1 MPGLL
6 KLFVSAEIEN
16 RRVRFSLAWTKKKES
31 GVVVMAIRQCLGT
44 LEEELQWSVE
54 EVKTEDALLSVSCDP
69 RVRQHYFFLPG
80 GGKKLSDVQRVRC
93 LAHAWLAEKV
103 HPLFSVV
110 VAECP
115 DGLPENAFSETLWPA
130 LSVSRVWFADAV
142 VVDHCPESASKDV
155 KARLNMLEE
164 IFPSGKLQ
172 GSLSDYLEAALILAE
187 GKAFC
192 GIEGQTR
199 GKLADM
205 AETFTVTDPFSPS
218 LDALKD
224 LNNRLLGLWSP
235 FRVDVAGNDEIG
247 MDVWQVF

>member
-1 MPGLL
+1 
-6 KLFVSAEIEN
+6 
-16 RRVRFSLAWTKKKES
+16 
-31 GVVVMAIRQCLGT
+31 MAIKKCLEV
-44 LEEELQWSVE
+44 LEEELRWPVE

-69 RVRQHYFFLPG
+69 RVRQHYFFLPRERE
-80 GGKKLSDVQRVRC
+80 KLSDIQRVRC

-115 DGLPENAFSETLWPA
+115 DGFPENAFSETLWPV
-130 LSVSRVWFADAV
+130 LSISRVWFADAV
-142 VVDHCPESASKDV
+142 VVDHCPEGGRNDV
-155 KARLNMLEE
+155 KARLNMLDEM
-164 IFPSGKLQ
+164 FPSGKLQ
-172 GSLSDYLEAALILAE
+172 ASLSDYLEVALILAE
-187 GKAFC
+187 GKVFC
-192 GIEGQTR
+192 GIERPTM

-205 AETFTVTDPFSPS
+205 ADVFTGADPFSPS

-235 FRVDVAGNDEIG
+235 FRVNAAGNAEMG